1 MERSAARGEAES
13 NSPSPEST
21 SQETQEEPEPLRLP
35 APAIHVEPG
44 SFERIL
50 LCPGWRRNHPEKQ
63 TRAQPLLLAT
73 RCLAVAG
80 IVLTSSRAACPT
92 PSAGRA
98 PLGSGQ
104 GARLSVRLRH
114 QHRAGAARQPEP
126 HSWIQQPAFSLFS
139 GYVWQVPASF
149 PLASLKGGIQHPSNN
164 CGVVLGSERSS

>member
-63 TRAQPLLLAT
+63 TRAQPLLLAALPGCGWDRPHQQP
-73 RCLAVAG
+73 RCLPYPQRWQSTPWERAG
-80 IVLTSSRAACPT
+80 GSAFGPAQTPAQGGCSQAAAASLLDPTASSRGTCSRFQLPF
-92 PSAGRA
+92 R
-98 PLGSGQ
+98 
-104 GARLSVRLRH
+104 
-114 QHRAGAARQPEP
+114 
-126 HSWIQQPAFSLFS
+126 
-139 GYVWQVPASF
+139 
-149 PLASLKGGIQHPSNN
+149 
-164 CGVVLGSERSS
+164 